1 MRKLSTR
8 QKISI
13 ILFLVWI
20 CLGVLLFMSVYTTDV
35 QDIATQQSIMTLL
48 RVYILSLPWLITA
61 MSIIRRKQIIFTSVI
76 CGFTFLLQLYIY
88 YTF

>member
-1 MRKLSTR
+1 M
-8 QKISI
+8 
-13 ILFLVWI
+13 F
-20 CLGVLLFMSVYTTDV
+20 LGVLFLIFVYTTDE

-48 RVYILSLPWLITA
+48 RVYILSGPWFITA
-61 MSIIRRKQIIFTSVI
+61 MAIIRRKQILITSIV